1 MKASKI
7 ILLMLLAVA
16 ISSAKNSEIKI
27 KELYSPNYPI
37 ITFRVM
43 IGTGSVNDP
52 KGKEGLNALTI
63 LMLAQGGT
71 KELTYKEIQEKLY
84 PWAARISYQ
93 FDKEVSVI
101 IGEVHRDH
109 LEKFY
114 KIFSDL
120 ILNPRFDEQD
130 FKRNKDLLLN
140 YIRAT
145 IKA

>member
-71 KELTYKEIQEKLY
+71 KELTYKEIQAFL
-84 PWAARISYQ
+84 W
-93 FDKEVSVI
+93 
-101 IGEVHRDH
+101 
-109 LEKFY
+109 
-114 KIFSDL
+114 
-120 ILNPRFDEQD
+120 EQVL
-130 FKRNKDLLLN
+130 FLTLQLH
-140 YIRAT
+140 
-145 IKA
+145 

>member
-120 ILNPRFDEQD
+120 ILNPRLEIRSISKTID
-130 FKRNKDLLLN
+130 FFIFIFRFCFKV
-140 YIRAT
+140 
-145 IKA
+145 